1 MQTTSSESLHANEWH
16 CHLLITNLL
25 PNNSPVMQVCI
36 TRHYL
41 LCYRK
46 TKQLHSSNESNDGTA
61 TDLSDSMIGA
71 FNKDLLRPPII
82 FSHCVH
88 EPLTTSAV
96 GVEQLGS
103 YLYPLQHRRLK
114 AQTETSKTTPQNCK
128 LLVGICTNHFF
139 LLCHGDNRQS
149 IVFGCMCF
157 LHVCN
162 SNNACK
168 ICSHVCLLWI
178 NSYRRHLKSLLVR
191 SLQIT
196 RSVDGVKKITNSAS
210 NKPMAQGSCQDDEMW

>member
-139 LLCHGDNRQS
+139 YFATATTDKVLFLVVC
-149 IVFGCMCF
+149 VFYMF
-157 LHVCN
+157 VTLIMLVKFAAMFVC
-162 SNNACK
+162 
-168 ICSHVCLLWI
+168 
-178 NSYRRHLKSLLVR
+178 Y
-191 SLQIT
+191 
-196 RSVDGVKKITNSAS
+196 G
-210 NKPMAQGSCQDDEMW
+210 